1 MDNIDLSVLSDNEL
15 LELLDI
21 LQGMNDALED
31 EEDGEEDE

>member
-21 LQGMNDALED
+21 LEGMNDALED